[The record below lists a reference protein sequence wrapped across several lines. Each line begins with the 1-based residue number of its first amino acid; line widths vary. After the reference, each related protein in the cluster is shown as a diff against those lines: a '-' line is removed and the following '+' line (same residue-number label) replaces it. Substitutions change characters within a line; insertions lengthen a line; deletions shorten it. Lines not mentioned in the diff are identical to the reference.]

1 MLKMPLISNNKAR
14 VPLLAAALLIA
25 CTFLSAPAF
34 AKDAG
39 NSDLQKY
46 MKPKVVT
53 ELDWKLLDVQ
63 FSMRNV
69 KHWDDYGLIESA
81 AVWRIP
87 KTALV
92 GVVFTVNSDAYAKS
106 DKGMLTKGF
115 TSALDVFYNVAR
127 ADLPELDKAKDLH
140 AVFIDT
146 NVNKT
151 VGEYVD
157 GKLKVV
163 R

>member
-1 MLKMPLISNNKAR
+1 MFKIPLISNNKR
-14 VPLLAAALLIA
+14 HLW
-25 CTFLSAPAF
+25 LSAVLLMIAGICLSGISY
-34 AKDAG
+34 AKNAKK
-39 NSDLQKY
+39 SDLEKY
-46 MKPKVVT
+46 LKPRVVT

-69 KHWDDYGLIESA
+69 KHWDDFGLIESA
-81 AVWRIP
+81 SVWRIP
-87 KTALV
+87 KTAMV

-115 TSALDVFYNVAR
+115 TSALDVFYNVAK
-127 ADLPELDKAKDLH
+127 ADLPELNKAKDLH
-140 AVFIDT
+140 AVFVNT

-151 VGEYVD
+151 VGEYLN
-157 GKLKVV
+157 GKLNVV

>member
-1 MLKMPLISNNKAR
+1 MPKMSFISNNKHR
-14 VPLLAAALLIA
+14 LWLSAAFTLIA
-25 CTFLSAPAF
+25 CSFLSGSLF

-39 NSDLQKY
+39 KSDLQKY
-46 MKPKVVT
+46 MKPRVVT

-63 FSMRNV
+63 FSLRNV
-69 KHWDDYGLIESA
+69 KHWDDYGLIDSA
-81 AVWRIP
+81 SVWRIP
-87 KTALV
+87 KTAMV

-115 TSALDVFYNVAR
+115 NSALDVFYNVAK
-127 ADLPELDKAKDLH
+127 ADLPELNKAKDIH
-140 AVFIDT
+140 AVFINT

-151 VGEYVD
+151 VGEYVN
-157 GKLKVV
+157 GKLEVV

>member
-1 MLKMPLISNNKAR
+1 MPKMPFISDNKLR
-14 VPLLAAALLIA
+14 LWSSAAAVLITCA
-25 CTFLSAPAF
+25 FLSGPSS
-34 AKDAG
+34 AKDVKKG
-39 NSDLQKY
+39 DLQKY

-63 FSMRNV
+63 FSLRNV
-69 KHWDDYGLIESA
+69 KHWDKYGLIESA
-81 AVWRIP
+81 SVWRIP
-87 KTALV
+87 KTAMV

-115 TSALDVFYNVAR
+115 TSALDVFYNVAK

-140 AVFIDT
+140 AVFVNT
-146 NVNKT
+146 NVNKS
-151 VGEYVD
+151 VGEYVN
-157 GKLKVV
+157 GELKVV